1 MIIYFKDVFN
11 FIVNFLFVRK
21 YVFLKSLNW
30 GIKKQNF
37 FKGEFDVDIFFVYI
51 IINL

>member
-1 MIIYFKDVFN
+1 MIIYFKDVF
-11 FIVNFLFVRK
+11 IVNIILFVRK

-30 GIKKQNF
+30 GIKKQNIF
-37 FKGEFDVDIFFVYI
+37 EGEFDVDIFCVYI